1 MSNRPHPFGSALIV
15 VVALALAAT
24 ACTATGTSG
33 TTGTNP
39 TPSLSSTTSTVD
51 ALVVNTT
58 TTTAPPAVKTD
69 GVTVTDDT
77 IYLGLLADVTG
88 PFSGTVIDVLDAQIA
103 FWSKTNAEGGIAGR
117 RIELLIEN
125 TGYSPALH
133 MEKYAA
139 LADKV
144 VMIAHSTGSPHTL
157 AILPDLVANHH
168 LAVPVTW
175 YSGWSDPTLGA
186 NVLETGSNYCMEA
199 MNTIS
204 WLAADFEQRTGE
216 KPDLAIAT
224 VPGDYGGDSAAGAM
238 YAATE
243 LGLPVVWDGAG
254 QVDPT
259 DIHHVAEHIAD
270 SSADLTWLAA
280 DPLTLAGLVGTALQ
294 LGYTGQWSVSMP
306 TFSDRLLGTALGDYI
321 ADNMYMSAMMAPLGA
336 DVQGMAEVLE
346 VLKEKYPN
354 RYPAAGMVEGYLEFS
369 VTKRVLEYAAELG
382 DMTPAGV
389 VAAAQGI
396 GSLSYEGL
404 SPSNLFSGDANST
417 VTRATAIYKP
427 NKEMFDAQG
436 GLGASLGNGGISAMV
451 KITDFF
457 ASDLAAN
464 YDFQGPCYVVG
475 G

>member
-1 MSNRPHPFGSALIV
+1 MSANLHPFRSVVIV
-15 VVALALAAT
+15 AVALTLAAS
-24 ACTATGTSG
+24 ACT
-33 TTGTNP
+33 TTGGSRDPNTT
-39 TPSLSSTTSTVD
+39 TPPSSTTSTT
-51 ALVVNTT
+51 AGLVVNTT
-58 TTTAPPAVKTD
+58 VAPPALKTD

-88 PFSGTVIDVLDAQIA
+88 PFSGTVIDVLDAQTA
-103 FWSKTNAEGGIAGR
+103 FWSKVNEEGGIAGR
-117 RIELLIEN
+117 KIELIIEN
-125 TGYSPALH
+125 TAYSPQLH
-133 MEKYAA
+133 AEKYAA
-139 LADKV
+139 IADKV

-157 AILPDLVANHH
+157 GILPDLIANNH

-186 NVLETGSNYCMEA
+186 NLLETGSNYCMEA

-216 KPDLAIAT
+216 KPTLAIAT
-224 VPGDYGGDSAAGAM
+224 FPGDYGLDSFAGAA
-238 YAATE
+238 YAAE
-243 LGLPVVWDGAG
+243 QLGLQIVYNGAG
-254 QVDPT
+254 AIIPGT
-259 DIHHVAEHIAD
+259 DLLPVASGISQSGAD
-270 SSADLTWLAA
+270 FTWLAA
-280 DPLTLAGLVGTALQ
+280 DPLTLTTVVGTSLQ

-321 ADNMYMSAMMAPLGA
+321 ADNMYMSALMAPLGA

-369 VTKRVLEYAAELG
+369 VTKRVLEYAVELG

-389 VAAAQGI
+389 VAASRGI
-396 GSLSYEGL
+396 GSLSYGGL
-404 SPSNLFSGDANST
+404 SPSNLFSGDANAT

-427 NKEMFDAQG
+427 DKGMFDAQG
-436 GLGASLGNGGISAMV
+436 GLGASLGSGGISALV

-464 YDFQGPCYVVG
+464 YDFQGPCYVLG
-475 G
+475 S